1 MPDTD
6 LTIPP
11 ESVTLT
17 FLGTGTSHGIPQ
29 LRCSCRVCR
38 STDPADTRRRSSALV
53 SVGGKN
59 LLIDCGPD
67 FREQMLHLGSP
78 DIDAVLLTHE
88 HYDHTGG
95 LDDLRLYSPEE
106 GTLPVYCRSDVAR
119 HLHERLPYCFGHID
133 YPGVPRLSTEIIG
146 DEPFMVAGIP
156 VTPLPVMH
164 GKLPI
169 TGFLIGNMAYV
180 TDCKTMPESTAGL
193 IRDNAATLVI
203 NALRH
208 KEHPMH
214 MNLTEA
220 LHVIEVTAPEKAYLT
235 HICHELGL
243 QKELDT
249 TLPEG
254 IRAATDFLCI
264 RT

>member
-1 MPDTD
+1 
-6 LTIPP
+6 
-11 ESVTLT
+11 
-17 FLGTGTSHGIPQ
+17 
-29 LRCSCRVCR
+29 
-38 STDPADTRRRSSALV
+38 
-53 SVGGKN
+53 
-59 LLIDCGPD
+59 
-67 FREQMLHLGSP
+67 
-78 DIDAVLLTHE
+78 
-88 HYDHTGG
+88 
-95 LDDLRLYSPEE
+95 
-106 GTLPVYCRSDVAR
+106 
-119 HLHERLPYCFGHID
+119 
-133 YPGVPRLSTEIIG
+133 
-146 DEPFMVAGIP
+146 
-156 VTPLPVMH
+156 MH